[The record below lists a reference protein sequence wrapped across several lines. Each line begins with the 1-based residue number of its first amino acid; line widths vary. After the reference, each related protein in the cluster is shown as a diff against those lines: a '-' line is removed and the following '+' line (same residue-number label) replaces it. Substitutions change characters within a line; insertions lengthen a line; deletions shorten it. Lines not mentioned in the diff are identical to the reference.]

1 MRTFRLFLV
10 LGLLAWIQVWW
21 YPTSLAEAAEK
32 HLFWKVSA
40 GAAGTAYLLG
50 SIHFGKPSMYPL
62 DPVIMQA
69 FAKADALVVEINAL
83 EMNSTEVTR
92 LFAAKGTYKLGDNLR
107 SNLKP
112 NTWQA
117 LKAAVEYFGLPIE
130 LFQQQRP
137 WFAALTLSALELRRI
152 GYSES
157 LGIDMYFLKKAQ
169 HEKPIIELESF
180 AQQIAIFD
188 QFSSA
193 EEEAFLI
200 ETLQE
205 IEQGKDYLQS
215 LLEAWHSGDDQ
226 AIDQLMNEGF
236 RASLLLKRVYELLLT
251 QRNQAMTKKVEGLIG
266 SGKTC
271 FVVVGAAHLVGE
283 TGIVQL
289 FKDKGYQIEQ
299 L

>member
-10 LGLLAWIQVWW
+10 LGLLAWVQFLLNL
-21 YPTSLAEAAEK
+21 TSLAEAAEK

-40 GAAGTAYLLG
+40 GAGTAYLLG
-50 SIHFGKPSMYPL
+50 SIHFGKASMYPL
-62 DPVIMQA
+62 DPAIMQA
-69 FAKADALVVEINAL
+69 FTKADALVVEINAL
-83 EMNSTEVTR
+83 EMNSAEVTR
-92 LFAAKGTYKLGDNLR
+92 LFAAKGTYKLGDNLS
-107 SNLKP
+107 SNLEP

-117 LKAAVEYFGLPIE
+117 LKAAVEHFGLPIE

-180 AQQIAIFD
+180 AQQVAIFD
-188 QFSSA
+188 QFSRV

-215 LLEAWHSGDDQ
+215 LLDAWHSGDEQ
-226 AIDQLMNEGF
+226 AIDRLMNAGF
-236 RASLLLKRVYELLLT
+236 RTSSPLKRVYQLLLT
-251 QRNQAMTKKVEGLIG
+251 QRNHAMTNKLEGLIE
-266 SGKTC
+266 SGKIC